1 MPSIDKTVELHE
13 IVCKVR
19 QNFLQD
25 YDQNQELYFVGDVEK
40 IREDDWYVTRFVL
53 RNKKKVDASVDML
66 KNSMRWR
73 KELGIPMLRDT
84 DFPQEFYKIGG
95 IFSYEKDRQGNAMI
109 YMRVKLHKKIAEL
122 DQALKQY
129 IIYIMNK
136 VDVDVDGRG
145 MAIVFDC
152 QEAGIGN
159 VDMDMLWFLISSMN
173 KYYPKGL
180 SYILVYELPWILNA
194 VWKIAKGW
202 IPEEQR
208 KMIKFANKDEVFNF
222 VDKDNLPDFMGG
234 VCQMDYRIAPKGCP
248 TAEEV
253 AKERGFSEKVILKI
267 RETYEHLLVQ
277 QGHTK

>member
-1 MPSIDKTVELHE
+1 MPSVDKTAELQD

-19 QNFLQD
+19 EDFLQD
-25 YDQNQELYFVGDVEK
+25 YEQNPELYFECDVEK

-53 RNKKKVDASVDML
+53 RNKKKVEPSVDML

-73 KELGIPMLRDT
+73 KEFGVPLMKAT

-95 IFSYEKDRQGNAMI
+95 IFAYEKDREGNAMI
-109 YMRVKLHKKIAEL
+109 YMRVKLHKKISEL
-122 DQALKQY
+122 DSALKQY
-129 IIYIMNK
+129 IIYTLNK
-136 VDVDVDGRG
+136 VDVEVDGRG

-180 SYILVYELPWILNA
+180 TYILVFELPWILNA

-208 KMIKFANKDEVFNF
+208 KLIKFANKKEVFDF
-222 VDKDNLPDFMGG
+222 IDKENLPDFMGG
-234 VCQMDYRIAPKGCP
+234 ICQKDYRIAPKGCP

-253 AKERGFSEKVILKI
+253 AKERGFSDKVMEKI
-267 RETYEHLLVQ
+267 RETYEPLLN
-277 QGHTK
+277 KS